1 MIILHAIEMA
11 LCFLALCTT
20 ACSVG
25 MFFSLLILYAKRKS
39 VHYEKWE
46 DLIAGS
52 FWKIMIFGVVI
63 ALCVSVFILK

>member
-1 MIILHAIEMA
+1 MIILRAIEIA
-11 LCFLALCTT
+11 FCFLALCIT

-39 VHYEKWE
+39 VDYEKWE
-46 DLIAGS
+46 DLIAKS

-63 ALCVSVFILK
+63 ALCMSVFILK

>member
-1 MIILHAIEMA
+1 MIILRAIENVV
-11 LCFLALCTT
+11 CFLALCAT

-46 DLIAGS
+46 DLIARS
-52 FWKIMIFGVVI
+52 FWKIMIFGLVI

>member
-1 MIILHAIEMA
+1 MIILDTIVNVFV
-11 LCFLALCTT
+11 FLVLCTV
-20 ACSVG
+20 ACGVG
-25 MFFSLLILYAKRKS
+25 TFFSFLILCAKRKS
-39 VHYEKWE
+39 VNYDNWE